1 MNGNTK
7 LAPHETIELRELLG
21 NEVLGY
27 KKLNSSINVVQ
38 DNELK
43 TFMQNCV
50 NNKKTKIE
58 ELQCFIE
65 TK

>member
-1 MNGNTK
+1 MNGSTK

-27 KKLNSSINVVQ
+27 KKLNSNINMVQ

-58 ELQCFIE
+58 ELQGFIE
-65 TK
+65 AK